1 MQRRQP
7 LPLTWT
13 CNSLFH
19 LKVFHIKCL
28 TTAAPAVHWITKI
41 YTCTV
46 DVRSI
51 WHQLF
56 CIVIHQALDRA
67 SHLSKR
73 SSVDRFPGYWSA
85 CQSILKQDVRVCNWD
100 KILGIEKLLIWICV
114 IGWMSLV
121 RKNALSAQRRK
132 ASTLYGSILSEPRDL
147 PAGQTHRQTSF
158 CIKTSQDIHT
168 HVYI

>member
-1 MQRRQP
+1 MKRRQP

-67 SHLSKR
+67 SHLSKG

-85 CQSILKQDVRVCNWD
+85 CQSILKQDVRVCNCY
-100 KILGIEKLLIWICV
+100 KILGIENTAYMNLRDWVNEPCKEKRFECSEKKSLYFVWQHFVRATWLA
-114 IGWMSLV
+114 GWTD
-121 RKNALSAQRRK
+121 A
-132 ASTLYGSILSEPRDL
+132 
-147 PAGQTHRQTSF
+147 
-158 CIKTSQDIHT
+158 
-168 HVYI
+168 